1 LVVIT
6 NPYKGIDYNKINV
19 YVIHDHYVSDE
30 NDVDYY
36 ESDGFAEDAEIEFR
50 EMSSLF
56 IFLPEYRS
64 QNESE

>member
-1 LVVIT
+1 
-6 NPYKGIDYNKINV
+6 
-19 YVIHDHYVSDE
+19 VIHDHYVSDE

-36 ESDGFAEDAEIEFR
+36 ESDGFSEDAEEEFQ
-50 EMSSLF
+50 ELNNLF